1 MADNTQAQTLTLS
14 NGNAAQN
21 QYLGYYNQLIK
32 QIGGNVQPISYNNVQ
47 VADLPTLQAIPQS
60 QQSLQSYYS
69 SLQRPDTI
77 QSQMTYNLPTI
88 TAPTLQPLQTVQ
100 GVSTN
105 APQMLE
111 YRDIA
116 APAKITPQQIQIEEQ
131 NQEDLARQVSAY
143 LRPYVDNA
151 INARNKALKQERAN
165 IDVNANSRGMTPS
178 TWALD
183 MGNRANA
190 QAQSDIAAMEN
201 EYLGNL
207 GQQVFNSYQN
217 YLERAKEVA
226 MQNAILDFNAQNAN
240 SGYESSTAQF
250 NERNRLDVGDTNIRN
265 MMAWEDANANRL
277 QAARTN
283 NAEWANSRASEIG
296 RYDYETQVANA
307 ANAATLLEL
316 QQRAVTAD
324 NANAWNYFT
333 GLYNAGA
340 ADIADERAR
349 NEYLTQAQNQAQLAY
364 WEALNRANEVNA
376 AGQFDAAQANNSL
389 QTQLMQLAMQYAGQL
404 QGMKDSGGGRGGFVD
419 NSGVTYTPGPTI
431 PDMASAGTIP
441 IKKAQAQASSTIANG
456 LNSINAAIAAAKK
469 AASADSGTTPVMG
482 ISKGKKNELFY

>member
-1 MADNTQAQTLTLS
+1 MADNTQAQTLTLN

-60 QQSLQSYYS
+60 QQSLESFYS

-100 GVSTN
+100 GVTVN
-105 APQMLE
+105 TPQQLE
-111 YRDIA
+111 YRELA
-116 APAKITPQQIQIEEQ
+116 APERITPRQIQVEEQ
-131 NQEDLARQVSAY
+131 TEADLARQVSAY

-178 TWALD
+178 TWTLD
-183 MGNRANA
+183 MGNRAAA
-190 QAQSDIAAMEN
+190 QAQSDIMATEN
-201 EYLGNL
+201 EYAANL
-207 GQQVFNSYQN
+207 AKQVFDSRQA
-217 YLERAKEVA
+217 YLDRAYNADV
-226 MQNAILDFNAQNAN
+226 QNAMLDYNAQDA
-240 SGYESSTAQF
+240 
-250 NERNRLDVGDTNIRN
+250 NIRN
-265 MMAWEDANANRL
+265 AMNVAANNLAYWYDVNKSNIANQMAVEDANANRL
-277 QAARTN
+277 QAALTN
-283 NAEWANSRASEIG
+283 NAEWANRRASEIG
-296 RYDYETQVANA
+296 QYDYNTQVANA

-316 QQRAVTAD
+316 QQQAAMAD
-324 NANAWNYFT
+324 NANAWNYFN

-364 WEALNRANEVNA
+364 WEALNRANEVNS
-376 AGQFDAAQANNSL
+376 AGQFEAAQYNNSL
-389 QTQLMQLAMQYAGQL
+389 QTQLMQLALQYAGQL
-404 QGMKDSGGGRGGFVD
+404 QGMEDSGRGGGVAPVD
-419 NSGVTYTPGPTI
+419 NSGVEQTPTYIVPKTTTATNRTASKVVKS
-431 PDMASAGTIP
+431 DETRQYNASAPATRNYNKMVP
-441 IKKAQAQASSTIANG
+441 MTK
-456 LNSINAAIAAAKK
+456 
-469 AASADSGTTPVMG
+469 
-482 ISKGKKNELFY
+482 